1 MFVDFCLLVSFVCV
15 YVCACVCVDA
25 RNCINPAV
33 AAHDSYYVGVRVF
46 LLNPRTRTRTHTHD
60 IITNTHKHTYAYTTQ
75 MCAHKPDRY
84 VVKCSTHA
92 LSLSHTHTHTHTHSL
107 THSHTHTHIRSKRG
121 GTCCRSTP
129 CNDCAHS
136 NFFILG
142 IPPFIVRYKGA
153 NVATHDT
160 YTHIY

>member
-1 MFVDFCLLVSFVCV
+1 MFVDFCRLVSFVCV

-84 VVKCSTHA
+84 VVKCSTHTHS
-92 LSLSHTHTHTHTHSL
+92 LSLSHTHTHTL
-107 THSHTHTHIRSKRG
+107 THSRTHTRTHTSGQSVVAPVAEARYAMIARTATSSSWVYHRSLSGTRG
-121 GTCCRSTP
+121 QT
-129 CNDCAHS
+129 
-136 NFFILG
+136 
-142 IPPFIVRYKGA
+142 
-153 NVATHDT
+153 
-160 YTHIY
+160 